1 MKLTNLTLA
10 VLVAVGV
17 AACGGSDDNNSNN
30 PTDKGN
36 TNNRTTPTPTPKPDA
51 NNNQAQVQKPE
62 DPRRAAPGNTV
73 EDALKGD
80 VAVAKTTYAE
90 AGSRDLL
97 TGYAP
102 NKGLVSE
109 GTDPLTYDAKTY
121 KENATDAQNIKR
133 LSSRINYSETG
144 QFRAN
149 ATTREYNGA
158 VLANPY
164 FTYALGTDNVWY
176 RMYPV
181 KADGTTAEDWA
192 KTTPNTKYLP
202 EDATAKANYFPRTG
216 VTQDKLFFIP
226 NLKTTGPNST
236 SSTAGLPTN
245 PNLKGVDKIPNN
257 DVANNDT
264 HFDITR
270 NEVQFRS
277 AVFNGRTY
285 DLSRA
290 GVIQKVDL
298 NTVPVNTNKVQTLP
312 VTLNYSVLDNKS
324 TAGLNDDNLQLLTAK
339 AGAMKAYN
347 LPYSLAFVTVNQKG
361 AENVRYTD
369 GARARNLFDYAP
381 TQLYKVDGTPV
392 AATDHNPADP
402 NSDGMLT
409 NGKLSGAYRVVGMQ
423 TQFLPRNGRA
433 DYNGKSFGPDSI
445 GDIHLRADFGET
457 GSHINGTI
465 ANRTYADGRG
475 ALPEITLNNI
485 QLSNPGNL
493 NTTGTMTMGNA
504 AAPGTATA
512 RNVTGTWDV
521 QLYGPNAEEA
531 GGIVRFTDDAGLAK
545 DQIIPGGYEVFTSQ
559 RGEMIQHSNIS
570 NQ

>member
-90 AGSRDLL
+90 AGTRDLL

-102 NKGLVSE
+102 NIGVVSDDK
-109 GTDPLTYDAKTY
+109 DPLIGGPNGVNT
-121 KENATDAQNIKR
+121 KEYIANSTDAQNIKR
-133 LSSRINYSETG
+133 LSSRINYSATG

-149 ATTREYNGA
+149 AHFAHPEYNGA
-158 VLANPY
+158 VLANPN
-164 FTYALGTDNVWY
+164 FTYALGKDNKWY
-176 RMYPV
+176 RMQPV
-181 KADGTTAEDWA
+181 ADNGTTVIDWD
-192 KTTPNTKYLP
+192 KTKPETKYKPLDP
-202 EDATAKANYFPRTG
+202 NNNAQFPANG
-216 VTQDKLFFIP
+216 VSQDKLFFIP
-226 NLKTTGPNST
+226 NVKVDGTKVTNIGNLPIDT
-236 SSTAGLPTN
+236 SLAHGGHDAIVN
-245 PNLKGVDKIPNN
+245 DDAAVDDATDFN
-257 DVANNDT
+257 VG
-264 HFDITR
+264 R

-290 GVIQKVDL
+290 GAIQKVDL
-298 NTVPVNTNKVQTLP
+298 NTVPVDTSKVQTLP

-324 TAGLNDDNLQLLTAK
+324 TSGLNDDNLQLLTAK

-361 AENVRYTD
+361 AENARYTD
-369 GARARNLFDYAP
+369 GAHARNLFDYP
-381 TQLYKVDGTPV
+381 KTQLYNT
-392 AATDHNPADP
+392 
-402 NSDGMLT
+402 
-409 NGKLSGAYRVVGMQ
+409 SGATTDKLDGSYKVVGLQ

-485 QLSNPGNL
+485 QLSTPGNL
-493 NTTGTMTMGNA
+493 NTTGTKAMGNMA
-504 AAPGTATA
+504 NAGTATA
-512 RNVTGTWDV
+512 RNANGTWDV

-531 GGIVRFTDDAGLAK
+531 GGLVHINN
-545 DQIIPGGYEVFTSQ
+545 DQIIPGGTEVFTSQ

>member
-36 TNNRTTPTPTPKPDA
+36 TNNRTTPTPKPDA
-51 NNNQAQVQKPE
+51 NNNQAQVQQPE

-90 AGSRDLL
+90 AGIRDLIS
-97 TGYAP
+97 GYAP
-102 NKGLVSE
+102 NKGLVSQ
-109 GTDPLTYDAKTY
+109 GTDPLTHDAKGY
-121 KENATDAQNIKR
+121 EPNSTDLQNIKR

-149 ATTREYNGA
+149 ANNRDYNGA
-158 VLANPY
+158 VLANPH
-164 FTYALGTDNVWY
+164 FTYALGKDNVWY

-181 KADGTTAEDWA
+181 KANGTTAEDWA
-192 KTTPNTKYLP
+192 KTTPNTKYKP
-202 EDATAKANYFPRTG
+202 EPSAGAPATAFPADG

-226 NLKTTGPNST
+226 NVKVDAPILSTASTTGLQT
-236 SSTAGLPTN
+236 DATAGIKSGRLKITN
-245 PNLKGVDKIPNN
+245 DDL
-257 DVANNDT
+257 AANDT
-264 HFDITR
+264 TTGDFDTNR

-290 GVIQKVDL
+290 GAIQKIDL
-298 NTVPVNTNKVQTLP
+298 NTIPVDPSKVQTLP
-312 VTLNYSVLDNKS
+312 VTLNYSVLDNKRS
-324 TAGLNDDNLQLLTAK
+324 NGLNDDNLQLLTAK

-361 AENVRYTD
+361 AENARYTD
-369 GARARNLFDYAP
+369 GARARNIFDYAN
-381 TQLYKVDGTPV
+381 TGEGILAQNGAYKVTGLQTP
-392 AATDHNPADP
+392 
-402 NSDGMLT
+402 
-409 NGKLSGAYRVVGMQ
+409 
-423 TQFLPRNGRA
+423 FLPRNGRA
-433 DYNGKSFGPDSI
+433 DYNGKSFGADSI

-493 NTTGTMTMGNA
+493 NTTGTRLLGNA
-504 AAPGTATA
+504 ADAGTATA
-512 RNVTGTWDV
+512 RNANGTWDV

-531 GGIVRFTDDAGLAK
+531 GGFVRIDN
-545 DQIIPGGYEVFTSQ
+545 DQVIPGGVEVFTSQ
-559 RGEMIQHSNIS
+559 RGKMIDHSNIS

>member
-80 VAVAKTTYAE
+80 VAVAKTTYAD

-97 TGYAP
+97 TGYAV

-109 GTDPLTYDAKTY
+109 GTDPLTREAKTY
-121 KENATDAQNIKR
+121 EKNATDAQNIKR

-149 ATTREYNGA
+149 ATTRNYNGA
-158 VLANPY
+158 VLANPN
-164 FTYALGTDNVWY
+164 FTYALGTDNKWY

-181 KADGTTAEDWA
+181 KDDGTTPLDWD
-192 KTTPNTKYLP
+192 KTEPNTKYLP
-202 EDATAKANYFPRTG
+202 EDATAKLNYFPSTG

-226 NLKTTGPNST
+226 NLVTTGSA
-236 SSTAGLPTN
+236 SSSGTGELHTN
-245 PNLKGVDKIPNN
+245 PNLKGVDKIPNDDAAN
-257 DVANNDT
+257 DDT
-264 HFDITR
+264 HFDLTR
-270 NEVQFRS
+270 NEVQFKS

-298 NTVPVNTNKVQTLP
+298 NTVPVDTSKVQTLP
-312 VTLNYSVLDNKS
+312 VTLNYSVLDNKGTS
-324 TAGLNDDNLQLLTAK
+324 GLNDDNLQLLTAK

-361 AENVRYTD
+361 AENARFTN

-381 TQLYKVDGTPV
+381 TQLYNVNGTPV
-392 AATDHNPADP
+392 SVSDPAT
-402 NSDGMLT
+402 DGMLT
-409 NGKLSGAYRVVGMQ
+409 SGKLSGAYRVVGMQ

-485 QLSNPGNL
+485 QLSTPGEL

-531 GGIVRFTDDAGLAK
+531 GGIVRFTNDAGLAK

>member
-36 TNNRTTPTPTPKPDA
+36 TNNRTTPTPKPDA

-90 AGSRDLL
+90 AGIRDLL
-97 TGYAP
+97 SGYAD
-102 NKGLVSE
+102 NKGLVSQHV
-109 GTDPLTYDAKTY
+109 DPLLHPATDYI
-121 KENATDAQNIKR
+121 ENSTDAQNIKR
-133 LSSRINYSETG
+133 LASRINYSATG
-144 QFRAN
+144 QFRSN
-149 ATTREYNGA
+149 APAPTGTPFNGA
-158 VLANPY
+158 VLANPG
-164 FTYALGTDNVWY
+164 FTYALGKDNNWY
-176 RMYPV
+176 RMEP
-181 KADGTTAEDWA
+181 ANNARWDE
-192 KTTPNTKYLP
+192 TTPATKYKP
-202 EDATAKANYFPRTG
+202 KNSTYDSQFPDDG
-216 VTQDKLFFIP
+216 VSQDKLFFIP
-226 NLKTTGPNST
+226 NVKADGDPVTAARAGRLPINSN
-236 SSTAGLPTN
+236 APG
-245 PNLKGVDKIPNN
+245 GHDKILND
-257 DVANNDT
+257 DVAANDAVN
-264 HFDITR
+264 FNVNR

-290 GVIQKVDL
+290 GAIQKVDL
-298 NTVPVNTNKVQTLP
+298 NTVPVNTSKVQTLP
-312 VTLNYSVLDNKS
+312 VTLNYSVLDNKGTS
-324 TAGLNDDNLQLLTAK
+324 GLNDDNLQLLTAK

-361 AENVRYTD
+361 AENARYTD
-369 GARARNLFDYAP
+369 GARARNLFDYASTNLFKP
-381 TQLYKVDGTPV
+381 DGSADGLLY
-392 AATDHNPADP
+392 
-402 NSDGMLT
+402 
-409 NGKLSGAYRVVGMQ
+409 GAYRVVGMQ

-485 QLSNPGNL
+485 QLSTPGNL
-493 NTTGTMTMGNA
+493 NTTGTKAMGNMA
-504 AAPGTATA
+504 NAGTATA
-512 RNVTGTWDV
+512 RNASGIWDV

-531 GGIVRFTDDAGLAK
+531 GGIVRFPDN
-545 DQIIPGGYEVFTSQ
+545 DQIVPGGYEVFTSQ